1 MNNHVNLNQPE
12 TEEEKERE
20 HEEEEDA
27 ADSSEEEVEE
37 DLSEDEEEEE
47 ETSGEEKE
55 DSDEEEE
62 IEEELSQD
70 DWKGEGGIN
79 SSCQII
85 DERLY
90 FSSILSDNCW
100 IIIAATDMSDF
111 SGFLSLLSNADR
123 GHSDALKVILHP
135 KLFVWNTECELQG
148 LS

>member
-20 HEEEEDA
+20 HEEEAAA

-47 ETSGEEKE
+47 ETSGEENE

-70 DWKGEGGIN
+70 DWKGRFN

>member
-1 MNNHVNLNQPE
+1 MKQSYCGDSTKSINNHVNLNQPE

-20 HEEEEDA
+20 HEEEAAA

-111 SGFLSLLSNADR
+111 SGF
-123 GHSDALKVILHP
+123 
-135 KLFVWNTECELQG
+135 
-148 LS
+148 

>member
-20 HEEEEDA
+20 HEEEAAA

-47 ETSGEEKE
+47 ETSGGEE